1 MDVTVTGVPKPTGPT
16 ILSPF
21 LSSTSAHGFVLLH
34 FSGKLRPRLGWHT
47 AFPGGTSQPFVPL
60 LMSSLPLYPAL
71 SPHFPYGTAG
81 VCHDSQ
87 EFLTVPKLTLLG
99 WDRKAGCS

>member
-1 MDVTVTGVPKPTGPT
+1 MDVTVTGVPKPTDPT

-21 LSSTSAHGFVLLH
+21 FHFCPRVCPASFLRETEAQTWVAHCF
-34 FSGKLRPRLGWHT
+34 PRWN
-47 AFPGGTSQPFVPL
+47 FPTLCPSPDELP
-60 LMSSLPLYPAL
+60 PLYPAL